1 MSGRR
6 TRAGK
11 DWLITSF
18 AVAIVG
24 GTGLAGGRISA
35 LGLLLGAV
43 IIEKWLGDAGGQRL
57 LRTGV
62 FGVDYLVGRGG
73 EPGAGFVWGAGRE
86 LVRLDA
92 IFLTRL
98 EILVDGAV
106 ELTSNP
112 LDIGCFKGGN
122 RISTAVDDSSVKT
135 SHGIVELD
143 FSSISLVLPNTR
155 TGDIF

>member
-43 IIEKWLGDAGGQRL
+43 IIVLIKNGLVMLEANVYYEQAFLGSIIL
-57 LRTGV
+57 LAVVVSRGA
-62 FGVDYLVGRGG
+62 RICMGG
-73 EPGAGFVWGAGRE
+73 EAEVSTTRC
-86 LVRLDA
+86 RLP
-92 IFLTRL
+92 R
-98 EILVDGAV
+98 
-106 ELTSNP
+106 
-112 LDIGCFKGGN
+112 
-122 RISTAVDDSSVKT
+122 
-135 SHGIVELD
+135 
-143 FSSISLVLPNTR
+143 R
-155 TGDIF
+155 T